1 MGGVAEM
8 AGAPTAENSIPT
20 PPSSNRNLQSI
31 HAASS
36 SPDQKKNLE
45 KNTMGINFH
54 SNTNFSDLCLLRKI
68 HVKLSFH

>member
-1 MGGVAEM
+1 MLCVFSEINKMGGVAEM

-36 SPDQKKNLE
+36 SPDQKKNW
-45 KNTMGINFH
+45 KKYYGH
-54 SNTNFSDLCLLRKI
+54 
-68 HVKLSFH
+68 KLSFKYKF

>member
-36 SPDQKKNLE
+36 SPDQKKIWKKILWAQ
-45 KNTMGINFH
+45 TFIQIQILVICVF
-54 SNTNFSDLCLLRKI
+54 LCKI

>member
-8 AGAPTAENSIPT
+8 AEAPTAENSIPT

-36 SPDQKKNLE
+36 SPDQKKIG
-45 KNTMGINFH
+45 KNMGLNFH
-54 SNTNFSDLCLLRKI
+54 SHSNFSDLLIFISYFIAYLLITR
-68 HVKLSFH
+68 